1 MRASKGM
8 IDFAGILTLND
19 TRFWYPER
27 YTFLMQEAYDPED
40 GSPVARPETSTGQT
54 PVLHERTQVSV
65 FIFVL
70 TRNFN

>member
-1 MRASKGM
+1 MR
-8 IDFAGILTLND
+8 I
-19 TRFWYPER
+19 
-27 YTFLMQEAYDPED
+27 QEAYDPED

-70 TRNFN
+70 TQNFY